1 MKNIISILV
10 IIASIG
16 IFFGVVKPKY
26 ADIKVQREEVE
37 SYKDTLEE
45 SKKLDA
51 MVKSLET
58 QINSLDRENMSKL
71 EKLIPDTISNVNLII
86 DINNI
91 AANSGLTLRNI
102 ELKEVASG
110 KSNSKALYDSIDLSF
125 NVSAS
130 YESFLSFLGTLE
142 RSLRLVDI
150 TNISFAPGDADRYDF
165 KVTVRTYWLK

>member
-16 IFFGVVKPKY
+16 IFFGLVKPKY
-26 ADIKVQREEVE
+26 ADIKVQQEELE

-45 SKKLDA
+45 AKKLDA
-51 MVKSLET
+51 MVKKLET
-58 QINSLDRENMSKL
+58 EISSLDKEDMSKL
-71 EKLIPDTISNVNLII
+71 EKLLPDTVSNVNLII

-91 AANSGLTLRNI
+91 AANSGLALRNI
-102 ELKEVASG
+102 ELKEVESG
-110 KSNSKALYDSIDLSF
+110 KSNNKALYDSIDLSF

-130 YESFLSFLGTLE
+130 YETFLSFLGALE

-150 TNISFAPGDADRYDF
+150 TNISFAPGNEDRYDF